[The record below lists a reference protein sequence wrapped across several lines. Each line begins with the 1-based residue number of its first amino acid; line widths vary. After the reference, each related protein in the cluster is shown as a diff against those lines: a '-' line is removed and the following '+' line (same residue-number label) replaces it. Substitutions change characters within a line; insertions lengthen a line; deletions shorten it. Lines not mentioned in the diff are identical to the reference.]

1 MVADQRKQPVAD
13 RQAHSQE
20 WRMSQSPSLG
30 DRGAAPCQRLLWIPE
45 TKKCTSH
52 IRLRRNLRIVS
63 GPIRER
69 AV

>member
-1 MVADQRKQPVAD
+1 
-13 RQAHSQE
+13 
-20 WRMSQSPSLG
+20 MSQSPSLG

-63 GPIRER
+63 SPIRER